1 MYWYIYATSSAL
13 VGLFFYHYGRW
24 QQGSKLTVTH
34 FLLSL
39 PFAAIPY
46 VILYLWYS
54 FLEGRVGR
62 GWMADWF
69 SY

>member
-1 MYWYIYATSSAL
+1 VYWYIYATSSAL
-13 VGLFFYHYGRW
+13 VALFLYHFGRW
-24 QQGSKLTVTH
+24 RQGNKLTAKR

-39 PFAAIPY
+39 PFGTIPY
-46 VILYLWYS
+46 VILYLWWS

>member
-1 MYWYIYATSSAL
+1 MWWYVYATSTAFVAL
-13 VGLFFYHYGRW
+13 FLYHFGRW
-24 QQGSKLTVTH
+24 QQGNNLTVKH

-46 VILYLWYS
+46 VILYLWHS
-54 FLEGRVGR
+54 FLRGSTGR